1 MITKSLQRGIT
12 CTILI
17 TLIVSL
23 FGIAGTVLAQQ
34 SQTTYVV
41 QSGDTLRV
49 IAARY
54 NTTWQ
59 ILAEVNH
66 LANPNRIYVGQVLVI
81 PMPGTVAQYYTV
93 QRGDTLYSIALRY
106 GLTWRTLA
114 EANHLSNPNVI
125 HTGNVLV
132 IPSNGTVVQPP
143 TQYVVQ
149 SGDTLSRIALRFG
162 VSMWEIA
169 RQNNILNLNSIFAG
183 QTLVIPS

>member
-1 MITKSLQRGIT
+1 MITKALLRGIT
-12 CTILI
+12 CTLLL

-23 FGIAGTVLAQQ
+23 FGIVGTVSAQQ
-34 SQTTYVV
+34 NQTTYIV
-41 QSGDTLRV
+41 QSGDNLRA
-49 IAARY
+49 IASRY
-54 NTTWQ
+54 GTTWQ
-59 ILAEVNH
+59 LLAEVNH
-66 LANPNRIYVGQVLVI
+66 LANPNRIYTGQVLVI
-81 PMPGTVAQYYTV
+81 PTPGTVAQYYTV

-114 EANHLSNPNVI
+114 NANNITNPNVI
-125 HTGNVLV
+125 HVGNVLA
-132 IPSNGTVVQPP
+132 IPATGTVVQPP

-169 RQNNILNLNSIFAG
+169 RQNNILNLNRILAG